1 MKSKNAGGRGSRC
14 GSLGN
19 KLKRASLLIGA
30 CSGLWTVAASAQE
43 SITHVVFGYTGSN
56 QTFTVPA
63 NVNQVMLT
71 MWGAGGGGG
80 AGTGGAG
87 GYSGGGGG
95 GGGGGDRGGRAVIPR
110 G

>member
-80 AGTGGAG
+80 P
-87 GYSGGGGG
+87 
-95 GGGGGDRGGRAVIPR
+95 RGGRAVIPR